1 MEHYMLQLI
10 TESGKEKYSSNLKIS
25 DMKAIELKIVIMIIC
40 FLLHMNTG
48 FAQVKKITQNT
59 TIATKVPIG
68 AVKIDLKTSDSENQV
83 YITGQVNLTL
93 IADTSSSD
101 YGNWKSVAFDI
112 NDGLFICEED
122 QSWLN
127 TAFIHHYG
135 TELICI
141 GITKNYY
148 RVLVNKSGL
157 SYWIKKSEFLKFES
171 IVDYLK
177 GFVGVYLTTGQR
189 IRTNADSNS
198 PAIPVKIGSEPLNC
212 EVIQVNGDWIQIK
225 QSDDSESNTAKLNFK
240 TGWIKWFERNE
251 LSVGLID
258 SY

>member
-1 MEHYMLQLI
+1 MEHYSLQQI
-10 TESGKEKYSSNLKIS
+10 TESGKENYSSNLKIG
-25 DMKAIELKIVIMIIC
+25 DMKLFGLKIVIMVIC
-40 FLLHMNTG
+40 YLCYINTG
-48 FAQVKKITQNT
+48 FAQVKKATQNN
-59 TIATKVPIG
+59 TIATKIPVG
-68 AVKIDLKTSDSENQV
+68 AIKINVKTSDSENQV
-83 YITGQVNLTL
+83 YLTGQVNLTM
-93 IADTSSSD
+93 IADTSSND

-122 QSWLN
+122 QSWFN

-157 SYWIKKSEFLKFES
+157 SYWIKKSEFLKFET

-177 GFVGVYLTTGQR
+177 GFEVYLTTGQR

-198 PAIPVKIGSEPLNC
+198 PTIPIEIGSEPLNC

-225 QSDDSESNTAKLNFK
+225 QSDNSESNTPKLNFK